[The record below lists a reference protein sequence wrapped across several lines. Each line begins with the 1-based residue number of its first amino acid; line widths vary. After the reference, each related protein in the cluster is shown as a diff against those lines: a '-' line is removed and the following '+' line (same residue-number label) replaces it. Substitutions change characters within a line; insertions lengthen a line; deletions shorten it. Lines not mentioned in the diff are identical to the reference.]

1 MSLRVDEVFVHVPLA
16 VRARFIAEI
25 EGITYDMVHNIL
37 PPGRKP
43 KCQQANSSTAPVYR
57 VKLVEEAAFP
67 GGTLALR
74 KEEEGALGINTPQWT
89 THEEPLEGPDGRE
102 QIVERAVAGKSF
114 CVLGAAGI
122 GKSVA
127 LRAVKAALEESGQ
140 ACQCIALTHTAAR
153 NLGKNAMTTHGFVM
167 RNVLHG
173 SFSGKVVLIE
183 RSPS

>member
-1 MSLRVDEVFVHVPLA
+1 M
-16 VRARFIAEI
+16 
-25 EGITYDMVHNIL
+25 
-37 PPGRKP
+37 
-43 KCQQANSSTAPVYR
+43 
-57 VKLVEEAAFP
+57 KLVDEAAFP

-74 KEEEGALGINTPQWT
+74 KEEKVTDCDNLQNTEGVQRIRYNPEVVADSDNLLNTKGLWNYNTPRWT

-102 QIVERAVAGKSF
+102 QIVERAVAGRSF
-114 CVLGAAGI
+114 CVLGAAGT

-153 NLGKNAMTTHGFVM
+153 DLGKNAMTTHGFVM

-173 SFSGKVVLIE
+173 SFAGKVVLIDE
-183 RSPS
+183 ISFMSVDLLAALEHLRLKETT